1 MDLPMLEINCDSS
14 MDQIVESFGFR
25 LSEDGVALLRKENPS
40 SKDEAIKFLLNRNIK
55 EYGRAILPPNLNSA
69 TTVLEGIYLLQVTV
83 VINVAA
89 PSINQNSNIFPRLL
103 KIRLTDGVSTVSAIE
118 YESIQQ
124 LSLNTVPGTKVLIT
138 DPEFYNGSILLRP
151 QHIRILGGVV
161 PELHEAW
168 KAQEMMAMKNRIR
181 STVRNAESHPPK
193 FVSFEEFVKMK
204 RRGITPSYQQST
216 TSVSTQLEVKKI
228 EDLDLTDIQG
238 KRKEALAGVDV
249 KEAGKWGSNKQS
261 ELANKTTES
270 RTKHPMEQPRHA
282 DKQRRPASVAPVK
295 IVTKRSAKIIDMDVN
310 ETSRGNGNRFGYL
323 KDLSFMLSEDKS
335 IFALSAGN
343 QLYAYLVGS
352 QLDQESFQEVKNT
365 LLGETYEFG
374 IANENGSDK
383 IVTIEGDFIIPPE
396 DFEVPKEETKVHHAF
411 FKRGPRGRGRQSR
424 GMRGRGRRPLASR
437 KKT

>member
-1 MDLPMLEINCDSS
+1 MIEI
-14 MDQIVESFGFR
+14 
-25 LSEDGVALLRKENPS
+25 
-40 SKDEAIKFLLNRNIK
+40 
-55 EYGRAILPPNLNSA
+55 
-69 TTVLEGIYLLQVTV
+69 TLQVTV

-295 IVTKRSAKIIDMDVN
+295 IVTKRSAKIIDMD
-310 ETSRGNGNRFGYL
+310 
-323 KDLSFMLSEDKS
+323 S

>member
-1 MDLPMLEINCDSS
+1 M
-14 MDQIVESFGFR
+14 
-25 LSEDGVALLRKENPS
+25 LRKENPS

-69 TTVLEGIYLLQVTV
+69 TTVLEGIYLLQVRERMIEITLQVTV

-124 LSLNTVPGTKVLIT
+124 LRSVIFLFVIASLNTVPGTKVLIT

-249 KEAGKWGSNKQS
+249 KEAGKWGSNKQVLYS
-261 ELANKTTES
+261 IVIMIIVGIGKQDNRVSNQTSYGTT
-270 RTKHPMEQPRHA
+270 KA
-282 DKQRRPASVAPVK
+282 C
-295 IVTKRSAKIIDMDVN
+295 
-310 ETSRGNGNRFGYL
+310 
-323 KDLSFMLSEDKS
+323 
-335 IFALSAGN
+335 
-343 QLYAYLVGS
+343 
-352 QLDQESFQEVKNT
+352 
-365 LLGETYEFG
+365 
-374 IANENGSDK
+374 
-383 IVTIEGDFIIPPE
+383 
-396 DFEVPKEETKVHHAF
+396 
-411 FKRGPRGRGRQSR
+411 
-424 GMRGRGRRPLASR
+424 
-437 KKT
+437 